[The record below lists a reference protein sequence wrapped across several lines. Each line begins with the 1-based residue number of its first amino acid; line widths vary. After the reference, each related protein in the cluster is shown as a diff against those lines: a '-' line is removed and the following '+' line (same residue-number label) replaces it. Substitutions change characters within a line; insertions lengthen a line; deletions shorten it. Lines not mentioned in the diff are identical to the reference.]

1 MSVLKLCLKIGSTI
15 KLMVSKI
22 SIYIIERALKLDNV
36 HTMKLNK
43 EPGDCVLPWWRW
55 PRERYG
61 IMIDVG
67 HGWHKKCH
75 TLWQPRKVGWGGGWE
90 VGGRSEREGTYV
102 YLWLIRV
109 AVWQK
114 PTQYCKAIIL
124 RLKKKEMWVTKGP
137 ASCTAKFR
145 FCPRGNGNH
154 CKI

>member
-75 TLWQPRKVGWGGGWE
+75 TLWLRAWGQAWIRRYLLGRMETQRPLMFTCLFVRLITRYQRWE
-90 VGGRSEREGTYV
+90 SRELSRGHKTIARGLAARSVSKHSGTLLEHGY
-102 YLWLIRV
+102 
-109 AVWQK
+109 
-114 PTQYCKAIIL
+114 T
-124 RLKKKEMWVTKGP
+124 
-137 ASCTAKFR
+137 
-145 FCPRGNGNH
+145 H
-154 CKI
+154 